1 MLGSL
6 SRVSLPWGKSSLS
19 CFLEKI
25 PWEIGQFQISHS
37 KKIPILNRPLK
48 FCGRSKHETTISGL
62 GVDCQFLPYWWRY
75 LSLMIFFHVPAS
87 LPNLLCYQKDKQ
99 ILSMLYTKACLH
111 IHLLEWHIWKVA
123 QRATLSF
130 QQPLWWQTNSR
141 LAMWHIWKWLK
152 IWVVYLGT
160 WFFERHYLE
169 QTKLSMVYMDSIV
182 LNVPKKRKEYD
193 KTM

>member
-1 MLGSL
+1 MREVVIELF
-6 SRVSLPWGKSSLS
+6 SRENSMRNWSVPDKPL
-19 CFLEKI
+19 
-25 PWEIGQFQISHS
+25 Q

-48 FCGRSKHETTISGL
+48 FCGRSKHETTVSWL
-62 GVDCQFLPYWWRY
+62 GADCQFFAIYWWRY

-111 IHLLEWHIWKVA
+111 IHLLEWHIWEVA
-123 QRATLSF
+123 QRARLSF
-130 QQPLWWQTNSR
+130 QQPRWCQTNSR